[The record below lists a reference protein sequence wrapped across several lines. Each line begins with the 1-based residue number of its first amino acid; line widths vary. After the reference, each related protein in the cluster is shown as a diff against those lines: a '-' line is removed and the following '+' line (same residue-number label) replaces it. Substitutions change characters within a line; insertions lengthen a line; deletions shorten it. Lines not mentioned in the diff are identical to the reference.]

1 MKKIITITILSIL
14 GISLA
19 TFVFAIPDYER
30 LSKGYFLQNPIK
42 FDITG
47 IAGNSWRL
55 NVYDMDSGYNF
66 GQCRASTTQGVIEET
81 LPLKKYQRVVIQWF
95 GDENCGPIAGSD
107 AAEYD
112 SGNPIFEIIPVQWLP
127 VTNDFTAGIIGY
139 VRAFVGS
146 GMFPFIAMIIG
157 IPFAFVV
164 IRKVIDLVP
173 KK

>member
-19 TFVFAIPDYER
+19 TFVFAEPDYER
-30 LSKGYFLQNPIK
+30 ISKGYFLQNPVK
-42 FDITG
+42 FDVTNVEG
-47 IAGNSWRL
+47 ESWRIRL
-55 NVYDMDSGYNF
+55 DDMNDGYNF
-66 GQCRASTTQGVIEET
+66 DECYASTTQGIVET
-81 LPLKKYQRVVIQWF
+81 NFLLKKYKRVVIQWF
-95 GDENCGPIAGSD
+95 NYGDCSSVAGSYT
-107 AAEYD
+107 AEYD
-112 SGNPIFEIIPVQWLP
+112 AGNPIFEIIAVQWLP

-164 IRKVIDLVP
+164 LKRVINLMP
-173 KK
+173 KE